1 MHFLSWQD
9 FKTKVAK
16 IRKISPSN
24 FQGFSENLWKSG
36 FLATMTTL
44 KKMQRINWSEQNL
57 WFKVRFWF
65 TYVLNRYLRLLPMV
79 LVAAWFSWMIW
90 PVLYRGPNRKNL
102 NMKKIEFVIM
112 FWKCIFKKSSLCT
125 AGGAVPDC
133 NSCKDNW
140 YYFLGMFWN
149 LYPTDQGASSFPCL
163 PWTWYIAND
172 FQLKIFNIWDISI
185 FYLD

>member
-1 MHFLSWQD
+1 
-9 FKTKVAK
+9 
-16 IRKISPSN
+16 
-24 FQGFSENLWKSG
+24 
-36 FLATMTTL
+36 MTTL

-112 FWKCIFKKSSLCT
+112 F
-125 AGGAVPDC
+125 
-133 NSCKDNW
+133 
-140 YYFLGMFWN
+140 
-149 LYPTDQGASSFPCL
+149 
-163 PWTWYIAND
+163 
-172 FQLKIFNIWDISI
+172 
-185 FYLD
+185 